1 MRAGHTQAE
10 IIETDRLTLPT
21 VLPPVQ
27 IPKLVSV
34 GIAFSPYERTENYS
48 SSEARKRYLWV
59 EFDQPVENPDD
70 TYYCRMLGNAPDQ
83 LIASNDGEQFSPPE
97 EAPISL
103 DPETTRQIIPGQ
115 SDDKA
120 GIGAMQ
126 PMIQATDSDRHFMMP
141 IPAQWS
147 DRGDNLWSTAQGR
160 FGRPLRVTGIQHP
173 APTLLCSLN
182 RNENHLYVSAPYA
195 KAVHNGKNVTS
206 KPPRTSLWTMVY
218 AQVSQA
224 DGRDFRN
231 ILLGE
236 IEMKIGVRVNTD
248 PKRLKKINDLTHQ
261 VYFKS
266 TIGDYTTGSIKLNP
280 AVVQLGNLVASIKDE
295 QPVATAVVTS
305 EDIAEKLIS
314 LGLPEDSPLSVLVV
328 EVFGNITNLHDHLS
342 DYKNLGVNAMSERM
356 EEGLKAKRAE
366 VNLMSDIR
374 PLSKGLGHFRILR
387 TSPLTKVPFVCCPTC
402 E

>member
-1 MRAGHTQAE
+1 
-10 IIETDRLTLPT
+10 
-21 VLPPVQ
+21 
-27 IPKLVSV
+27 
-34 GIAFSPYERTENYS
+34 
-48 SSEARKRYLWV
+48 
-59 EFDQPVENPDD
+59 
-70 TYYCRMLGNAPDQ
+70 
-83 LIASNDGEQFSPPE
+83 
-97 EAPISL
+97 
-103 DPETTRQIIPGQ
+103 
-115 SDDKA
+115 
-120 GIGAMQ
+120 
-126 PMIQATDSDRHFMMP
+126 
-141 IPAQWS
+141 
-147 DRGDNLWSTAQGR
+147 
-160 FGRPLRVTGIQHP
+160 
-173 APTLLCSLN
+173 
-182 RNENHLYVSAPYA
+182 
-195 KAVHNGKNVTS
+195 
-206 KPPRTSLWTMVY
+206 MVY
-218 AQVSQA
+218 AQVFQA

-248 PKRLKKINDLTHQ
+248 PKRLKKINDLTQQ

-374 PLSKGLGHFRILR
+374 PLSNGLGHFRILR